1 VLYYCAGVVLNIT
14 KNVIL
19 PEVVHADLT
28 SIKEELTSLTGKP
41 FSDGMTV
48 SLLIAIYRAHLSEPC
63 ARDAFRQRMANADF
77 LTPEDFE
84 KAWDKPPSSS
94 KKRKRTRSR

>member
-1 VLYYCAGVVLNIT
+1 MT
-14 KNVIL
+14 KNAIL
-19 PEVVHADLT
+19 PEVVYDDLT
-28 SIKEELTSLTGKP
+28 SVKEELTSLTGKP

-84 KAWDKPPSSS
+84 KAWDKQSSSS
-94 KKRKRTRSR
+94 KKRRRTKSL

>member
-1 VLYYCAGVVLNIT
+1 VIDLT

-19 PEVVHADLT
+19 PEIVFDDLT
-28 SIKEELTSLTGKP
+28 SIKEELSSLAGKP
-41 FSDGMTV
+41 FSDGMAV

-77 LTPEDFE
+77 LSPDDFE
-84 KAWDKPPSSS
+84 KAWDTPHLSI
-94 KKRKRTRSR
+94 KKRKRTKSR